1 MFVSEV
7 VGMLREKDAMI
18 AQLRDVVL
26 QTLGVVRRALRRL
39 RSEEQEDQIYRVKE
53 VREEFFYIMQF
64 T

>member
-53 VREEFFYIMQF
+53 VREDFF
-64 T
+64 